1 MVTVAVNCCCVVT
14 GTLAVVGL
22 METEMGTGVA
32 LMVMVAGADFEPSAT
47 EVAVSVTV
55 AGVGTA
61 AGAL

>member
-1 MVTVAVNCCCVVT
+1 LVTVAVNCCCVLT
-14 GTLAVVGL
+14 GTEAVVGL

-32 LMVMVAGADFEPSAT
+32 LMVMVAGADFELSAT

-55 AGVGTA
+55 AGVGTV